1 LAEEGKNLASKVE
14 AEIQELLHAKESAL
28 KLQNLL
34 AMYEQRLNKNNLS
47 QLRLSDEVTMKNLL
61 RDKLQR
67 EMQGFRTSPSEYKE
81 LEAINPDDI
90 TTIIRDIKGKLG
102 N

>member
-1 LAEEGKNLASKVE
+1 LSAKVE

-28 KLQNLL
+28 KLQQLL
-34 AMYEQRLNKNNLS
+34 SLYETRLNKNNLS
-47 QLRLSDEVTMKNLL
+47 QLKLADEVTLKNLL

-67 EMQGFRTSPSEYKE
+67 EMQGFRTSSGEYKE
-81 LEAINPDDI
+81 LEAVNPEDI
-90 TTIIRDIKGKLG
+90 QRIIHEIKGKIG